1 MEYLS
6 PPDFEKMICFII
18 RFLVFAKVE
27 KILGKYKKLC
37 RYCEGE
43 DSYLFWPPP
52 VSFGKSF
59 NFLVQFFDVWDF
71 RRGWVVQFLNNYTK
85 YAFFLLFLWCFT
97 FFRYLCNAVREQRQP
112 RTFFEM
118 FEPLIKI
125 FINLLITL
133 QLWLLLSQPT
143 FT

>member
-1 MEYLS
+1 MFYHSVL
-6 PPDFEKMICFII
+6 CF
-18 RFLVFAKVE
+18 
-27 KILGKYKKLC
+27 KI
-37 RYCEGE
+37 
-43 DSYLFWPPP
+43 FWENTRNCVGIVNERT
-52 VSFGKSF
+52 VSFFGPLPFRLENRLIFWF
-59 NFLVQFFDVWDF
+59 NFLTFGTSDG
-71 RRGWVVQFLNNYTK
+71 GWVVQFLNNYTK
-85 YAFFLLFLWCFT
+85 YAFFSLLLWCFT